1 MLLARIILISAVVL
15 SPVAVMA
22 EDAKPMSAA
31 ANIINN
37 ENVVIGQALF
47 RQLEAGV
54 EVSVMVH
61 SISEG
66 KHGIHL
72 HEHGTCKDTE
82 SFKASGG
89 HILHDSKP
97 HGLDHEE
104 GPDAGDLI
112 NLEARKDGTAFYR
125 YMNDRI
131 SINGENDL
139 PALLDEDRS
148 ALIIHAKADDQVS
161 QPIGGAGERIACG
174 EIFQLSH

>member
-1 MLLARIILISAVVL
+1 MLLARVLMLSAVVF
-15 SPVAVMA
+15 SPVAALA
-22 EDAKPMSAA
+22 EDTKPTSAA
-31 ANIINN
+31 ANIINH
-37 ENVVIGQALF
+37 ENIVIGKALF
-47 RQLEAGV
+47 RQLEGGV
-54 EVSVMVH
+54 EVSVIVH

-66 KHGIHL
+66 EHGIHL

-97 HGLDHEE
+97 HGLDHEK

-125 YMNDRI
+125 YMNDRV
-131 SINGENDL
+131 SINGENGL

-148 ALIIHAKADDQVS
+148 ALIIHANPDDQVS